1 MTIAGLKA
9 QAVGGENVEFSLE
22 KLEYIL
28 MKEAER
34 RGERFY
40 RIIQRAQDEVL
51 FARDR
56 LCVDLG
62 RIEKLFSVVRVSPEE
77 SGLSVFPERVVFHV
91 TSKMSFEKAA
101 NAASFALN
109 GAIDIL
115 ELPFSA
121 WETEKCRWQN
131 ELSASRPKGMDQR
144 KMDIAKLVLSYKV
157 LRFDMDRICLALP
170 DRGGERARKRMEGFE
185 RRLETLDAS
194 SVMFL
199 SFNAQGERYI
209 MPRFLVSGYRW
220 KDSGGE
226 LRRHLER
233 ERQCVAE
240 NPGIDPS
247 RGKEAAL
254 ERFGILANP
263 AADTLAADRLVSYR
277 EIRLGDIKILERRSR
292 LCFDVAAQGEPW
304 RLVLPESAL
313 GEELSA

>member
-1 MTIAGLKA
+1 
-9 QAVGGENVEFSLE
+9 VEFSLE
-22 KLEYIL
+22 KLENIL
-28 MKEAER
+28 MKEAQR

-40 RIIQRAQDEVL
+40 RIIQRAQDDVL

-62 RIEKLFSVVRVSPEE
+62 RIEKIFSVVRVSPEE

-115 ELPFSA
+115 ELPFGA

-131 ELSASRPKGMDQR
+131 ELSASRAKGMDQR

-170 DRGGERARKRMEGFE
+170 ERGGGGERARKRMEGFE

-199 SFNAQGERYI
+199 SFNSQGQRYI
-209 MPRFLVSGYRW
+209 MPRFLITGYRW
-220 KDSGGE
+220 KDSAGE
-226 LRRHLER
+226 LSRHLER
-233 ERQCVAE
+233 ERRCVAE
-240 NPGIDPS
+240 DPGVDPS
-247 RGKEAAL
+247 TGKEAAI
-254 ERFGILANP
+254 ERFGILADT

-304 RLVLPESAL
+304 RLVLPERAL
-313 GEELSA
+313 GEEFFA